1 MDQRVAV
8 LVPCFNE
15 ATTIADVVAGFRAAL
30 PEAVVYVYDNASTD
44 HTARLARQAGAV
56 VRHEPDPGKGNV
68 VRRMFADVDA
78 DLYVMTDGDATYDP
92 AEAPS
97 LLAALAERGVDM
109 VVGARRGVHED
120 AGRSGHAFG
129 NRLFNRLYRWLFG
142 DDFTDVFSGYRVF
155 TRRFVKSFPAV
166 STGFE
171 IETEMSV
178 HASQLRIPTVE
189 VPVSYGARPDG
200 SESKLSTVR
209 DGARILVTFGVLTK
223 ETRPLLFFGVVG
235 TVVGLVAVG
244 LGIPLVVDYLE
255 TGLVERLPTAVIIVG
270 LLVVATLSLLAGVI
284 LDSLARWRVE
294 QKRLAYLREPPQG

>member
-44 HTARLARQAGAV
+44 DTARLARQAGAV
-56 VRHEPDPGKGNV
+56 VRAEPDPGKGNV

-92 AEAPS
+92 TEAPT

-235 TVVGLVAVG
+235 TVVGLVGVG

-294 QKRLAYLREPPQG
+294 QKRLAFLREPPQG

>member
-1 MDQRVAV
+1 MDQRVAI

-44 HTARLARQAGAV
+44 DTARLATQAGAV

-78 DLYVMTDGDATYDP
+78 DLYVMIDGDATYDP
-92 AEAPS
+92 TEAPA
-97 LLAALAERGVDM
+97 LLDALAERGVDM

-120 AGRSGHAFG
+120 ARRSGHAFG

>member
-1 MDQRVAV
+1 MGLRIAV

-15 ATTIADVVAGFRAAL
+15 ATTIGDVVAGFRAAL

-44 HTARLARQAGAV
+44 DTARLATQAGAV

-92 AEAPS
+92 AEAPA

-171 IETEMSV
+171 VETEMSV

-235 TVVGLVAVG
+235 TVVGLVGVG

-270 LLVVATLSLLAGVI
+270 MLVVATLSLLAGVI

-294 QKRLAYLREPPQG
+294 QKRLAYLREPLQG